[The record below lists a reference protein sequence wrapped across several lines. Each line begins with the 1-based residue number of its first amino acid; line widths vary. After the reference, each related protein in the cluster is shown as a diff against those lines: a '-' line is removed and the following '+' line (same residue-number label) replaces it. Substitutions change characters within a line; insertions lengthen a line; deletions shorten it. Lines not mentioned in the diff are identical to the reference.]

1 MIIDS
6 HCHIYPD
13 KIAQKASLATGNFY
27 SLPMEYDGSVSLLL
41 KAGAEAGIDRFI
53 VESVATTPA
62 QVNSINSFIAKTVA
76 DYSDKM
82 FGLGTMHPDSE
93 DLQGDI
99 EKIKELGLKGV
110 KLHPDIQNFKID
122 DYRCLKIYEL
132 CEKNNLPVLVHAGDK
147 RYDNSNPNRLLPILK
162 IYENLTVIGAHFGG
176 YSVWDEAVEKLAG
189 IKNLYVDC
197 SSSFHALSD
206 EQIKRLIF
214 AYGVDK
220 VLFGTDYP
228 MWNMKTVTDRLLS
241 LNLGEEIN
249 EKIFCKN
256 ICKVYNLDL

>member
-13 KIAQKASLATGNFY
+13 KIAQKASLATGKFY
-27 SLPMEYDGSVSLLL
+27 SLPMEYDGTVLSLLR
-41 KAGAEAGIDRFI
+41 AGDEAGIDRYI

-62 QVNSINSFIAKTVA
+62 QVNSINNFIAKTVA
-76 DYSDKM
+76 DYPGKM

-93 DLQGDI
+93 DLEGDI

-132 CEKNNLPVLVHAGDK
+132 CEKNNLPVLIHTGDK

-162 IYENLTVIGAHFGG
+162 IYDKLTVIGAHFGG
-176 YSVWDEAVEKLAG
+176 YSVWNEAVEALAG
-189 IKNLYVDC
+189 IENLYVDC
-197 SSSFHALSD
+197 SSSFHDLSD
-206 EQIKRLIF
+206 EQIKNLIF
-214 AYGVDK
+214 SYGVDR

-228 MWNMKTVTDRLLS
+228 MWNMKDVKDRLLS

-249 EKIFCKN
+249 EKIFYKN
-256 ICKVYNLDL
+256 ICRVYKLDL